1 MRNLLIRTLKTFVAT
16 FLGSLAVIIPTM
28 DFADSKGVIITLLVA
43 LASALLTA
51 IMNIPK
57 IKQLLNNYGETPE
70 HIATGITEEMQKF
83 LKDISEEDK

>member
-1 MRNLLIRTLKTFVAT
+1 MRNLIIRTLKTFVAT

-28 DFADSKGVIITLLVA
+28 DFSNAKGVIITLLVA

-57 IKQLLNNYGETPE
+57 IKKLLNNYGETPE
-70 HIATGITEEMQKF
+70 HVVTDITEEMQKF

>member
-1 MRNLLIRTLKTFVAT
+1 MRNLLIRTLKTFIAT
-16 FLGSLAVIIPTM
+16 FFGSLAVIIPTM

-43 LASALLTA
+43 LTSALLTA

-57 IKQLLNNYGETPE
+57 IKKLLNNYGETPE
-70 HIATGITEEMQKF
+70 HVVTDITEEMQKF